1 MIDGFMYSNFR
12 LWYHSRH
19 TSLLEQLIL
28 KTICDEVRCSGV
40 EEVLTAKIYDSVIP
54 KAVYEGKKNL
64 PYLHLHN
71 SYDTNVI
78 FKPPPPSN
86 I

>member
-1 MIDGFMYSNFR
+1 MIDVFLYSKFR

-54 KAVYEGKKNL
+54 KAVYEGICKTWRICTCIIHKIGMSFLN
-64 PYLHLHN
+64 HL
-71 SYDTNVI
+71 
-78 FKPPPPSN
+78 
-86 I
+86 